1 MIPLAV
7 FGDPIG
13 HSLSPQLHQLF
24 AQQSGVE
31 VDYRAILAPPPT
43 FAQQLKCFFSE
54 GGVGANITL
63 PHKVNVM
70 ALADE
75 VSSRA
80 ALAGAANTLH
90 LVDGQLRA
98 DNTDGVGLVRDLTR
112 QLGALAGLHVLIL
125 GAGGAVRGIV
135 GPLLD
140 AGCASIVL
148 RNRSIEKAEAI
159 VEVFNQQ
166 AAPRVRTYCANLDDQ
181 QSFDLVVNAI
191 SSGHQQQNPFRA
203 KSGIEIMPIW
213 LDQARLA
220 YDLSYGRAAAP
231 FLDTVK
237 TLRPNLRL
245 SDGLG
250 MLVAQG
256 AVSFAIW
263 TGCEVGFTQALR
275 VLRESH

>member
-43 FAQQLKCFFSE
+43 FAQQLKRFFSE

-98 DNTDGVGLVRDLTR
+98 DNTDGVGLVRDLTQ
-112 QLGALAGLHVLIL
+112 QLGALTGLRILML
-125 GAGGAVRGIV
+125 GAGGAVRGII

-159 VEVFNQQ
+159 VEVFSQR
-166 AAPRVRTYCANLDDQ
+166 RVRTYSANLDDQ
-181 QSFDLVVNAI
+181 GSFDLVINAI
-191 SSGHQQQNPFRA
+191 SAGHQQQNPFSA
-203 KSGIEIMPIW
+203 KSGMQILPAW
-213 LDQARLA
+213 LAQTRLA

-231 FLDTVK
+231 FLNAVN
-237 TLRPNLRL
+237 TLRPSLAV

-256 AVSFAIW
+256 AASFAIW
-263 TGCEVGFTQALR
+263 TGHEVEFTQALR
-275 VLRESH
+275 ALRDRL